1 MVTEAHSI
9 RVPPILSDILE
20 AVAGAVYKDAGD
32 CVETVQQV
40 FKPFFE
46 SAVRNP
52 LPADEI
58 LSDSYP
64 TATTR

>member
-1 MVTEAHSI
+1 M
-9 RVPPILSDILE
+9 PPVFSDVIE

-32 CVETVQQV
+32 RVEAVQDV
-40 FKPFFE
+40 VKPFFE

-64 TATTR
+64 TSTTR